1 MASIQKQESKV
12 KIRHIMADGT
22 VRDSIEGLVVPYEMC
37 PDAYAVIE
45 RCNERIKKEKKQWKQ

>member
-1 MASIQKQESKV
+1 
-12 KIRHIMADGT
+12 MADGT

-45 RCNERIKKEKKQWKQ
+45 RVNERIKKEKQQWQKQ

>member
-1 MASIQKQESKV
+1 MARIEHNPR
-12 KIRHIMADGT
+12 IIHIMADGT

-45 RCNERIKKEKKQWKQ
+45 RANERIKKEKREC

>member
-1 MASIQKQESKV
+1 MATIERNAKV
-12 KIRHIMADGT
+12 IHIMADGT

-45 RCNERIKKEKKQWKQ
+45 RVNERIKKEKKEC